1 MFESLKEALVWIA
14 SVLTSLTVI
23 YGAYEKFVKKKF
35 DSIDKKINDN
45 ADRVKTLEDKH
56 DEEVRSVKESIQSN
70 YAKLLNDN
78 ESLLKQQEMN
88 GIIMRSLSAVTHH
101 LVDGNHQIQLEQSA
115 KEIDGFLFEKA
126 KKIKE

>member
-35 DSIDKKINDN
+35 DAIDEKIDKNT
-45 ADRVKTLEDKH
+45 ASVKELNDKH
-56 DEEVRSVKESIQSN
+56 DEEVRGVKEAIQSN
-70 YAKLLNDN
+70 YSKLLTDN
-78 ESLLKQQEMN
+78 ESLLKQQSMN

-101 LVDGNHQIQLEQSA
+101 LVDGNHQIQLEKSA
-115 KEIDGFLFEKA
+115 QEIDDFLFEKA
-126 KKIKE
+126 KNIKE

>member
-35 DSIDKKINDN
+35 DAIDKKIENN
-45 ADRVKTLEDKH
+45 TDRVKTLEDKH
-56 DEEVRSVKESIQSN
+56 DEDVISVKGSIQNN
-70 YAKLLNDN
+70 YSKLLNDN
-78 ESLLKQQEMN
+78 ESLLKQQAMN

-101 LVDGNHQIQLEQSA
+101 LVDGNHQKQLEDSA
-115 KEIDGFLFEKA
+115 VEIDDFLFEKA
-126 KKIKE
+126 KTIKE